1 MTNTPFRDN
10 KVTTDPDIEYRR
22 VHYQN
27 LFNQLELSGII
38 LKVMNID
45 ILQVFNVWSCN

>member
-1 MTNTPFRDN
+1 MLCVTNDITPFRDN

-27 LFNQLELSGII
+27 LFNQLESLGTI
-38 LKVMNID
+38 LKVINID
-45 ILQVFNVWSCN
+45 TL